1 MRISDWS
8 SDVCS
13 SDLLDAGVAGDEEL
27 AAQLLVDLFGDVQAA
42 AELHPG
48 VLFLGVEA
56 KGHGGEVLGG
66 RDLAYPVVRGA
77 VAHLDGAVG
86 DGIHGLEGRD
96 DLAAAID
103 LDRQLS
109 ARGCADV
116 VGELVRAGAQTG
128 EVLRPGRL
136 HAPFSSEERRVGKGG
151 ESK

>member
-27 AAQLLVDLFGDVQAA
+27 AAQLLVDLFGDLQAA

-56 KGHGGEVLGG
+56 KGHGGEELGG

-116 VGELVRAGAQTG
+116 VGQLVRAGAQDRKST
-128 EVLRPGRL
+128 RL
-136 HAPFSSEERRVGKGG
+136 NSSHYCASR
-151 ESK
+151 

>member
-8 SDVCS
+8 QTCA
-13 SDLLDAGVAGDEEL
+13 L
-27 AAQLLVDLFGDVQAA
+27 
-42 AELHPG
+42 PIY
-48 VLFLGVEA
+48 
-56 KGHGGEVLGG
+56 GGEELGG
-66 RDLAYPVVRGA
+66 RDLAYTVVRGA

-116 VGELVRAGAQTG
+116 VGQLVRAGAQTG

-136 HAPFSSEERRVGKGG
+136 HEPFHKSLRDGGSRKARRGNGSG
-151 ESK
+151 